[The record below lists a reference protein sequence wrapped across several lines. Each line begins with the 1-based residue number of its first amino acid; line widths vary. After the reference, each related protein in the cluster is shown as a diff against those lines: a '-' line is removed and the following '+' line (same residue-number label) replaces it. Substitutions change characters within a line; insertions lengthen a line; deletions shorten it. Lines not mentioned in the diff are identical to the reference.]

1 MKKKI
6 LLLALFAFC
15 IIIFPKE
22 TYAFSSENYKNKS
35 LCGNYEVAGMH
46 SDGVID
52 PVACLNTFEEAQAW
66 MKKNGADDLVVF
78 GKVAGKT
85 KILDANLA
93 LVDLSVNPETLTY
106 FYTDKEKTSSYTYMD
121 TGSLYGGVDGA
132 LISASY
138 SNAHGRFVIKV
149 KIGNFTG
156 WILDTTYEIVPLT
169 WVKSSSSYT
178 VTNENIKHN
187 YVNKIQETYSGSRGS
202 IIGPKPDM
210 LSPGT
215 YYSYDGKYF
224 YKDRKNMLKDY
235 KNGNY
240 NNAVNKNNEYYNYY
254 MYLSNHT
261 RTSYSSQNIDEYIR
275 NNMGYKMDAYGN
287 KAE

>member
-187 YVNKIQETYSGSRGS
+187 YVNKIQETFGEYEIINSLYGHDAEERLKKEKFELILIDDELKNESGIEVLKLIKEKTKKP
-202 IIGPKPDM
+202 IIIMIDKNKEFM
-210 LSPGT
+210 SEH
-215 YYSYDGKYF
+215 YIEDGF
-224 YKDRKNMLKDY
+224 T
-235 KNGNY
+235 NY
-240 NNAVNKNNEYYNYY
+240 VIK
-254 MYLSNHT
+254 
-261 RTSYSSQNIDEYIR
+261 QNIEEELKKI
-275 NNMGYKMDAYGN
+275 K
-287 KAE
+287 

>member
-1 MKKKI
+1 MRRKIIVLTLLILCI
-6 LLLALFAFC
+6 LLY
-15 IIIFPKE
+15 PPV
-22 TYAFSSENYKNKS
+22 TYAFSSDNYQNKS

-52 PVACLNTFEEAQAW
+52 PVACLNTFEDAQAW
-66 MKKNGADDLVVF
+66 MRNNGADDLVVF

-132 LISASY
+132 FMGGSY
-138 SNAHGRFVIKV
+138 SNAHGRFVAKV

-156 WILDTTYEIVPLT
+156 WVLDSTYEIVPLT

-178 VTNENIKHN
+178 VTNEDIKHN
-187 YVNKIQETYSGSRGS
+187 YVNKIQETYNGSRGS

-210 LSPGT
+210 LSVGT
-215 YYSYDGKYF
+215 YYSDDGKYF
-224 YKDRKNMLKDY
+224 YKDRKTML
-235 KNGNY
+235 
-240 NNAVNKNNEYYNYY
+240 
-254 MYLSNHT
+254 
-261 RTSYSSQNIDEYIR
+261 ID
-275 NNMGYKMDAYGN
+275 
-287 KAE
+287 